1 MYMLFLS
8 VLKIIISLSESM
20 EYFVHCSMIQ
30 KLTPSPFFPHKTSFF
45 FGVGELTYLPVWTY
59 DNEDKSLSDSAG
71 FDAPFIIH
79 RAALST
85 KHYS

>member
-1 MYMLFLS
+1 MLFLS

-20 EYFVHCSMIQ
+20 EYFVHCSKKQ
-30 KLTPSPFFPHKTSFF
+30 KLTLPPFFPF

-59 DNEDKSLSDSAG
+59 DNEDRSLSDSAG